1 MVDKSLFIASS
12 PVLARVEE
20 NVYEATPPRQKDE
33 LTASPLHVESYPPK
47 TLPAK
52 SSIGLDTPARRQ
64 LEGVYDRY
72 VATLS
77 TLLGRFTDGSQV
89 PHVHD
94 RREA

>member
-52 SSIGLDTPARRQ
+52 SSVGLDTPARRQ

-72 VATLS
+72 VVILS
-77 TLLGRFTDGSQV
+77 SVLHPFTDDAQF